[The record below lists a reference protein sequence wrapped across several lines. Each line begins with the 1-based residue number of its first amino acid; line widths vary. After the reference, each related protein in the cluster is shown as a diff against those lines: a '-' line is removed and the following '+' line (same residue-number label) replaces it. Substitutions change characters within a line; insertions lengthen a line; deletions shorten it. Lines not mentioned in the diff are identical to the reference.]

1 MKYLYILFVLFSL
14 TSFSFIPACY
24 AEEEINKPNI
34 HEITRDVAGELNA
47 ISATKVLEFF
57 PVKERYPDFYEEV
70 QKQIPE
76 SAELLEIYL
85 PNSSRQDLER
95 GHYDAITNMVYFYR
109 MPQIMHKRI
118 PLQKLQ
124 LSFVR
129 ESLEAAYQTFEKI
142 SPPTLTEKKAW
153 EEKMYEYLLAGKSV
167 YIQYRK
173 ERGKINHKYSI
184 MLTLALSENHSI
196 VSFVSHYPFLAEGQ
210 IYFLSSSMYLLDN
223 NYFQALDWTRSVLD
237 TFISFIPLDMFT
249 DHNLIE

>member
-1 MKYLYILFVLFSL
+1 MKYLCFFIVLFLSIN
-14 TSFSFIPACY
+14 FSFIPPCY

-34 HEITRDVAGELNA
+34 HEITRDIAGELTT
-47 ISATKVLEFF
+47 IYKTKVLDFF
-57 PVKERYPDFYEEV
+57 PVKEQYPDFYEEV

-129 ESLEAAYQTFEKI
+129 ESLEAVYQSFEKI

-153 EEKMYEYLLAGKSV
+153 EEKMYEYLLAGKNV

-173 ERGKINHKYSI
+173 ERGKLDHKYSI
-184 MLTLALSENHSI
+184 MLTLALSANHSI

-223 NYFQALDWTRSVLD
+223 NYYQALDWTRSVLN
-237 TFISFIPLDMFT
+237 TFISFIPPDIFI
-249 DHNLIE
+249 DHKITE

>member
-1 MKYLYILFVLFSL
+1 MKYLYYLFLFFAL
-14 TSFSFIPACY
+14 TTFSFISPCY
-24 AEEEINKPNI
+24 AEEDINKPNI
-34 HEITRDVAGELNA
+34 HEITRDIAGELTT
-47 ISATKVLEFF
+47 IYKTKVLDFF
-57 PVKERYPDFYEEV
+57 PVKEKYPDFYAEV

-76 SAELLEIYL
+76 SAELLEVYL
-85 PNSSRQDLER
+85 PNSLRQNLER

-129 ESLEAAYQTFEKI
+129 ESLEAVYQSFEKI
-142 SPPTLTEKKAW
+142 SPPVPTEKKAW
-153 EEKMYEYLLAGKSV
+153 EEKMYEYLLAGKNV
-167 YIQYRK
+167 YIQYKK

-196 VSFVSHYPFLAEGQ
+196 VSFISHYPFLAEGQ

-223 NYFQALDWTRSVLD
+223 NYYQVLEWTRSVLD
-237 TFISFIPLDMFT
+237 TFISYIPPEIFT
-249 DHNLIE
+249 DNIIVH